1 MRIVKYAGDSIY
13 AAAHRAAS
21 DSKYPGWI
29 VQVVEGNEST
39 SIRYININKDCFIR
53 NSESNLQSFM
63 AGGGSHSF

>member
-21 DSKYPGWI
+21 DSKYLGWI

-39 SIRYININKDCFIR
+39 GISYTNINKDF
-53 NSESNLQSFM
+53 L
-63 AGGGSHSF
+63 